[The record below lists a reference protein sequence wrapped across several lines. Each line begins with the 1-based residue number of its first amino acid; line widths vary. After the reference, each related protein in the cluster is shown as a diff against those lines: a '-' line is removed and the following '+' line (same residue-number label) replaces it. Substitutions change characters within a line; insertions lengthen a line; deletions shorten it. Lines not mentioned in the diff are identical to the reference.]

1 MNILYYWLMCVTPK
15 KHLPLVMFV
24 IGGVLLASVQ
34 IHKQVFYFGING
46 LDLPMTMMFGY
57 CRVTSL
63 ACCIKDG
70 ETMKVAEKKKQE
82 PDLKPREKAFAVS
95 EVPTIF
101 EFTSYM
107 YFCGAPISGPW
118 LEYKD
123 LMQFFRKEG
132 HYKDVEKTHTFKPG
146 MIRFVQAWIFVAI
159 SGVLGNYF

>member
-1 MNILYYWLMCVTPK
+1 
-15 KHLPLVMFV
+15 
-24 IGGVLLASVQ
+24 
-34 IHKQVFYFGING
+34 
-46 LDLPMTMMFGY
+46 MTMMFGY

-70 ETMKVAEKKKQE
+70 HTIKQSEKDKSE
-82 PDLKPREKAFAVS
+82 PNLKTREKAFAVR

-123 LMQFFRKEG
+123 LIQFFRKEE
-132 HYKDVEKTHTFKPG
+132 HYKNVDNTHTFWPG
-146 MIRFVQAWIFVAI
+146 IIRFA
-159 SGVLGNYF
+159 